1 MSDKEK
7 IIQDLTPMLGLLN
20 AQSVAEYIMLR
31 DKKRQGD
38 SVTLD
43 SLKKNPAYAHI
54 NIDSE
59 FNKAKMWIARQ
70 SGRKLTSKFFVNWL
84 NRIEKPMEGKIKT
97 EREAF

>member
-1 MSDKEK
+1 MNDKER
-7 IIQDLTPMLGLLN
+7 IVQDLTPMLGLLN

-31 DKKRQGD
+31 DKKKYGE

-43 SLKKNPAYAHI
+43 ALKKNPAYAHI

-59 FNKAKMWIARQ
+59 FNKAKMWIAKTG
-70 SGRKLTSKFFVNWL
+70 GRKLTSRFFVNWL
-84 NRIEKPMEGKIKT
+84 NRIEKPMTKPV